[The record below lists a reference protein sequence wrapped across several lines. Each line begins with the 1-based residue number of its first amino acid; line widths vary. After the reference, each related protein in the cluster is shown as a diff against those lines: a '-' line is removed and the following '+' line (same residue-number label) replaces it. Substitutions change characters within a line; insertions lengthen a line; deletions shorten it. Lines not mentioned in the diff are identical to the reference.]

1 MTQADA
7 KRAVRKIRESLE
19 FNMMIGITDAELKT
33 VVDDLK
39 DLEARLEQT
48 KQATPN
54 CRPATPDEL
63 RQLCAA
69 SNVVVFP
76 AA

>member
-1 MTQADA
+1 
-7 KRAVRKIRESLE
+7 
-19 FNMMIGITDAELKT
+19 MMIGITDAELKT